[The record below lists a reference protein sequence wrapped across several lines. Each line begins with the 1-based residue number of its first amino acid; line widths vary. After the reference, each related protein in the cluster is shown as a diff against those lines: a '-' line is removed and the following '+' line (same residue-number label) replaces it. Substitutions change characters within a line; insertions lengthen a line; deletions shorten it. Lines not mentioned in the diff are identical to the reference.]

1 MRELKREVL
10 LDDERGRGFASV
22 LRCGPYVFMS
32 QSDGHRDPNTETF
45 DPSVAAD
52 AVRQVDNSYSRITKR
67 LAAAGLGSG
76 QVVRAE
82 HFVSSQDWL
91 ILRLAQWRE
100 HFGLELCTGGGA
112 QVDLQ
117 GLNMVSTV
125 AVAVADRSDA
135 AVVTPPPGP
144 DFPGEWWAARRAWC
158 ERAYRPSFA
167 LSPVRPSKAVRA
179 GDLVFTIGARGMQ
192 DPRSGERAPE
202 ETSDALAQ
210 QVRNCLSEFE
220 QYLAPIGAGLDR
232 IVRLDAPIRSI
243 VQAGDFYRS
252 CADGDGK
259 LTATTHVLGS
269 AIGARGETDIEA
281 TAVVPGVPITRHW
294 SHDGTR
300 SLGARGAGLVFTTGC
315 SGVHR
320 LPGEAVVA
328 DLYTDPAA
336 QARQAIDNVAR
347 ILDQLGSDLG
357 RLVRLD
363 VTVVDAGLETVFLDA
378 VLPILGPTA
387 PPINFVTARI
397 EHGAHV
403 DVSAIAAASGSPD
416 ARD

>member
-1 MRELKREVL
+1 MADMRREVL
-10 LDDERGRGFASV
+10 LDDERGRGFAAV
-22 LRCGPYVFMS
+22 LRYGPYVFMS

-52 AVRQVDNSYSRITKR
+52 AIRQVDNSYSRVTKR

-144 DFPGEWWAARRAWC
+144 DFPGEWWEARRAWC

-192 DPRSGERAPE
+192 DPRTGERAPE
-202 ETSDALAQ
+202 ETGDALAQ
-210 QVRNCLSEFE
+210 QVQNCLAEFA
-220 QYLAPIGAGLDR
+220 QYLEPVGAGVDR

-252 CADGDGK
+252 CMNDDGK
-259 LTATTHVLGS
+259 VAATTHVLGS

-281 TAVVPGVPITRHW
+281 TAVVPGVAITRHW
-294 SHDGTR
+294 SREGTR
-300 SLGARGAGLVFTTGC
+300 ALGVRAAGLVFTSGC

-320 LPGEAVVA
+320 LPSEATVA

-336 QARQAIDNVAR
+336 QARQAVDNIAH
-347 ILDQLGSDLG
+347 ILDRLGSDLG
-357 RLVRLD
+357 ELVRLD
-363 VTVVDAGLETVFLDA
+363 VTLADAGLEPVFLDA
-378 VLPILGPTA
+378 VLPALGPAA
-387 PPINFVTARI
+387 PPINFVTARV
-397 EHGAHV
+397 EHGAHIE
-403 DVSAIAAASGSPD
+403 VSAIAAAPGSTG